1 MCGIIAKFAPAGQV
15 TRNELQAAV
24 GALNHRG
31 PDGHSHW
38 LSPSEEVGLAH
49 TRLAIIGL
57 NNGVQPISSDDG
69 QIQIVVN
76 GEFYDFERIRDGL
89 KARGHKFST
98 ESDSEIALHLYR
110 EQGIECLQELRGE
123 FAFVLW
129 DERAK
134 RLFAARDRFGI
145 KPLVY
150 AQYHD
155 QLLIAS
161 EAKALFAMGLPA
173 AWDEESFFQA
183 ANMQYTLP
191 DRTLFANVRQLE
203 PGHYLLADDRNV
215 QTFKY
220 WDFDYAVEEDSRNP
234 SRTAYPR
241 STTASSPS
249 SFASSITTSASS
261 GATSGTAPSEQ
272 EMIEQF
278 RFQLS
283 EAVRLRLRAD
293 IPVCAHLSGGLDSSA
308 VVALAMQL
316 ANKPIKCF
324 SVSFEEETYDEK
336 VIASEMASLAGAEFH
351 PVVVS
356 QSDLLE
362 HLSDAVYFSEGLA
375 VNGHLTAK
383 YILNKEIRRNGYK
396 VALTGEGSDEVLAGY
411 AHLRNDLY
419 RADGRQHLLSELHE
433 SNKASAGIMLLHGQ
447 SLALQSVSEK
457 LGYVPAFLEAKG
469 SLGYKMC
476 GLLTDEFRQRFA
488 SHDAYAQYVGMFDID
503 GQLKGRNHVYQSL
516 YLWSKSALSNYILK
530 TLGDGMEM
538 ANSVEGRLPF
548 LDHHFFE
555 FVRDLPLS
563 MKINGTTEKYIL
575 KEALRPWITQTIY
588 KRQKHPFVA
597 PPVSLFATPGATEL
611 VNDTLRSQ
619 SVSGLPFLDKASVV
633 KLLNSLPGMTNAE
646 RSATDPVLMMIISA
660 VKLQERFKL

>member
-1 MCGIIAKFAPAGQV
+1 MCGIVAKYAPAGQV
-15 TRNELQAAV
+15 TLSELQAAV

-31 PDGHSHW
+31 PDGHNQW
-38 LSPSEEVGLAH
+38 LSPDRQVGLAH

-57 NNGVQPISSDDG
+57 NNGVQPISSEDG

-76 GEFYDFERIRDGL
+76 GEFYDFERIRNDL
-89 KARGHKFST
+89 NARGHRFST

-110 EQGIECLQELRGE
+110 EQGIECLQQLRGE

-150 AQYHD
+150 AHHRG

-191 DRTLFANVRQLE
+191 DRTLFANVRQLQ

-215 QTFKY
+215 QTFTY
-220 WDFDYAVEEDSRNP
+220 WDLDYSAEG
-234 SRTAYPR
+234 T
-241 STTASSPS
+241 SSKP
-249 SFASSITTSASS
+249 AI
-261 GATSGTAPSEQ
+261 SEH

-336 VIASEMASLAGAEFH
+336 RIASEMAGLAGAQFH
-351 PVVVS
+351 PVVVT

-419 RADGRQHLLSELHE
+419 RADGRDHLLRELHD
-433 SNKASAGIMLLHGQ
+433 SNKASAGIMLMHGQ

-469 SLGYKMC
+469 SLGHKMC
-476 GLLTDEFRQRFA
+476 GLLTGEFRQRFA
-488 SHDAYAQYVGMFDID
+488 NHDAYAQYVGMFDID
-503 GQLKGRNHVYQSL
+503 GQLKNRNHVYQSL
-516 YLWSKSALSNYILK
+516 YLWSKSALANYILK

-555 FVRDLPLS
+555 FVRDLPVS

-575 KEALRPWITQTIY
+575 KEALRPWITDTIY
-588 KRQKHPFVA
+588 QRQKHPFVA
-597 PPVSLFATPGATEL
+597 PPVSLFATPEATAL
-611 VNDTLRSQ
+611 LNDTLRSEAL
-619 SVSGLPFLDKASVV
+619 SGVPFLDRANVLALV
-633 KLLNSLPGMTNAE
+633 ESLPRMSNAE